1 MNHYARAIEAL
12 LTIAKPTKLEAEFCK
27 KHPADF
33 ARSIFGAEPKPREPT
48 FRVVLNHRGNEAI
61 PVIKEI
67 REFTGLGLREA
78 KELSEGCPSNILAE
92 KLTVEKAHKFAD
104 SLIAVGAYVT
114 VEQEYKP

>member
-1 MNHYARAIEAL
+1 MNHYAKAIDAL
-12 LTIAKPTKLEAEFCK
+12 ATIANPTRLEIEFCK
-27 KHPADF
+27 KHPAEF
-33 ARSIFGAEPKPREPT
+33 ARAIFGNDPTGAHT
-48 FRVVLNHRGNEAI
+48 FRVILNHYGKEKI
-61 PVIKEI
+61 PVINAI

-114 VEQEYKP
+114 VEQEYNP